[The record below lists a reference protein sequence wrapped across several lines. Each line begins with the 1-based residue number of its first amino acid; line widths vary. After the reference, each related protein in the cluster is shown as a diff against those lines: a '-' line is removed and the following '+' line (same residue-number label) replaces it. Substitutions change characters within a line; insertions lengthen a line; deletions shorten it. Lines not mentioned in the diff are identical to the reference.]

1 MATPIPELIGSP
13 LPAISVILPVL
24 NEESHLEGAV
34 LSVLSQ
40 DYRGPLEI
48 ILALGPSRD
57 RTNEIATKLASHDNR
72 VKLLDSPTGKTAAG
86 LNLALA
92 ASKSPVVVRVDG
104 HAQIPNNYISLI
116 VEILN
121 KTGAVNVGGVM
132 AAVGTTAFE
141 RAVAGAMRS
150 PLGVGASRF
159 HTGGEAGEVDTVYL
173 GAFRREALVAIGGF
187 DGDDNA
193 ANVKYLYYTSD
204 GGKTWG
210 NPSNRLDPTGVL
222 STSQEITLKMFSD
235 FNNNIVVIGD
245 RGGFIR
251 YSPNNGHNWYEII
264 PAGGLSNIQSAYY
277 KDDVLIIGTIGG
289 IIYTGTIQPPD
300 YLFIGGT
307 QYTDISGSII
317 TDSAFCS
324 ETNQLFFI
332 GGNSIYSYTVNESL
346 LTYNGPPVNTSISG
360 ASYKKI
366 KFNLIIRFIKKYKPI
381 VLVLNAINA
390 MITVKIGVKL
400 FNIPQNPLLSP
411 VPA

>member
-1 MATPIPELIGSP
+1 MATPLPELIGSP

-40 DYRGPLEI
+40 DYRGPFEI

-57 RTNEIATKLASHDNR
+57 RTNEIAAKLASQDNR
-72 VKLLDSPTGKTAAG
+72 VKLIDSPTGKTAAG

-104 HAQIPNNYISLI
+104 HAQIPKNYISLI

-187 DGDDNA
+187 DERFTRAQDWELNFRLRENGGVIYFDPRLHVTYRPRSSIGALAKQYFEYGRWRRVVSRRHSGTINYR
-193 ANVKYLYYTSD
+193 YLAPPFALIGFSASLILGIALSSIFFIPALVY
-204 GGKTWG
+204 
-210 NPSNRLDPTGVL
+210 LLFVVL
-222 STSQEITLKMFSD
+222 ASLKISTSTSEYFLLLL
-235 FNNNIVVIGD
+235 VIPTMHFAWGA
-245 RGGFIR
+245 GFIS
-251 YSPNNGHNWYEII
+251 SPKT
-264 PAGGLSNIQSAYY
+264 L
-277 KDDVLIIGTIGG
+277 
-289 IIYTGTIQPPD
+289 
-300 YLFIGGT
+300 
-307 QYTDISGSII
+307 
-317 TDSAFCS
+317 
-324 ETNQLFFI
+324 
-332 GGNSIYSYTVNESL
+332 
-346 LTYNGPPVNTSISG
+346 
-360 ASYKKI
+360 
-366 KFNLIIRFIKKYKPI
+366 
-381 VLVLNAINA
+381 
-390 MITVKIGVKL
+390 
-400 FNIPQNPLLSP
+400 
-411 VPA
+411 VPASQ

>member
-24 NEESHLEGAV
+24 NEESHLESAV

-57 RTNEIATKLASHDNR
+57 RTNEIATKLASQDNR

-92 ASKSPVVVRVDG
+92 VSKSPVVVRVDG

-173 GAFRREALVAIGGF
+173 GAFRRETLVAIGGF
-187 DGDDNA
+187 DERFTRAQDWELNFRLRENGGVIYFDPRLHVTYRPRSSVGALAKQYFEYGRWRRVVSRRHSGTINYR
-193 ANVKYLYYTSD
+193 YLAPPFALL
-204 GGKTWG
+204 GF
-210 NPSNRLDPTGVL
+210 
-222 STSQEITLKMFSD
+222 STSIVLGILLSSIFFIPALVYLLFVVLASLKISTS
-235 FNNNIVVIGD
+235 IGEYLLLLVVIPTMHFAWGA
-245 RGGFIR
+245 GFIS
-251 YSPNNGHNWYEII
+251 SPKT
-264 PAGGLSNIQSAYY
+264 L
-277 KDDVLIIGTIGG
+277 
-289 IIYTGTIQPPD
+289 
-300 YLFIGGT
+300 
-307 QYTDISGSII
+307 
-317 TDSAFCS
+317 
-324 ETNQLFFI
+324 
-332 GGNSIYSYTVNESL
+332 
-346 LTYNGPPVNTSISG
+346 
-360 ASYKKI
+360 
-366 KFNLIIRFIKKYKPI
+366 
-381 VLVLNAINA
+381 
-390 MITVKIGVKL
+390 
-400 FNIPQNPLLSP
+400 
-411 VPA
+411 VPASQ

>member
-24 NEESHLEGAV
+24 NEESHLESAV

-57 RTNEIATKLASHDNR
+57 RTNEIATKLASQDNR

-92 ASKSPVVVRVDG
+92 TSKSPVVVRVDG
-104 HAQIPNNYISLI
+104 HAQIPNNYISLV

-187 DGDDNA
+187 DERFTRAQDWELNFRLRENGGVIYFDPRLHVTYRPRSSVSALAKQYFEYGRWRRVVSRRHSGTINYR
-193 ANVKYLYYTSD
+193 YLAPPFALLGFSV
-204 GGKTWG
+204 
-210 NPSNRLDPTGVL
+210 SLVLGVL
-222 STSQEITLKMFSD
+222 LSSIFFIPALVYLLFVVLASLKISTSIGEYLLLLL
-235 FNNNIVVIGD
+235 VIPTMHFAWGA
-245 RGGFIR
+245 GFIS
-251 YSPNNGHNWYEII
+251 SPKT
-264 PAGGLSNIQSAYY
+264 L
-277 KDDVLIIGTIGG
+277 
-289 IIYTGTIQPPD
+289 
-300 YLFIGGT
+300 
-307 QYTDISGSII
+307 
-317 TDSAFCS
+317 
-324 ETNQLFFI
+324 
-332 GGNSIYSYTVNESL
+332 
-346 LTYNGPPVNTSISG
+346 
-360 ASYKKI
+360 
-366 KFNLIIRFIKKYKPI
+366 
-381 VLVLNAINA
+381 
-390 MITVKIGVKL
+390 
-400 FNIPQNPLLSP
+400 
-411 VPA
+411 VPASQ

>member
-57 RTNEIATKLASHDNR
+57 RTNEIATKLASQDNR

-92 ASKSPVVVRVDG
+92 ASKSSVVVRVDG

-121 KTGAVNVGGVM
+121 KTGAVNVGGIM

-187 DGDDNA
+187 DERFTRAQDWELNFRLRENGGVIYFDPRLHVTYRPRSSVGALAKQYFEYGRWRRVVSRRHSGTINYR
-193 ANVKYLYYTSD
+193 YLAPPFALLGFSVSLALGILLSSIFFIPALVY
-204 GGKTWG
+204 
-210 NPSNRLDPTGVL
+210 LLFVVL
-222 STSQEITLKMFSD
+222 ASLKISTSIGEYLLLL
-235 FNNNIVVIGD
+235 VVIPTMHFAWGA
-245 RGGFIR
+245 GFIS
-251 YSPNNGHNWYEII
+251 SPKT
-264 PAGGLSNIQSAYY
+264 L
-277 KDDVLIIGTIGG
+277 
-289 IIYTGTIQPPD
+289 
-300 YLFIGGT
+300 
-307 QYTDISGSII
+307 
-317 TDSAFCS
+317 
-324 ETNQLFFI
+324 
-332 GGNSIYSYTVNESL
+332 
-346 LTYNGPPVNTSISG
+346 
-360 ASYKKI
+360 
-366 KFNLIIRFIKKYKPI
+366 
-381 VLVLNAINA
+381 
-390 MITVKIGVKL
+390 
-400 FNIPQNPLLSP
+400 
-411 VPA
+411 VPASQ

>member
-57 RTNEIATKLASHDNR
+57 RTNEIATKLASQDNR

-187 DGDDNA
+187 DERFTRAQDWELNFRLRENGGVIYFDPRLHVTYRPRSSVGALAKQYFEYGRWRRVVSRRHSGTINYR
-193 ANVKYLYYTSD
+193 YLAPPFALLGFSA
-204 GGKTWG
+204 
-210 NPSNRLDPTGVL
+210 SLVLGVL
-222 STSQEITLKMFSD
+222 LSSIFFVPALVYLLFVVLASLKISTSIGEYLLLLL
-235 FNNNIVVIGD
+235 VIPTMHFAWGA
-245 RGGFIR
+245 GFIS
-251 YSPNNGHNWYEII
+251 SPKT
-264 PAGGLSNIQSAYY
+264 L
-277 KDDVLIIGTIGG
+277 
-289 IIYTGTIQPPD
+289 
-300 YLFIGGT
+300 
-307 QYTDISGSII
+307 
-317 TDSAFCS
+317 
-324 ETNQLFFI
+324 
-332 GGNSIYSYTVNESL
+332 
-346 LTYNGPPVNTSISG
+346 
-360 ASYKKI
+360 
-366 KFNLIIRFIKKYKPI
+366 
-381 VLVLNAINA
+381 
-390 MITVKIGVKL
+390 
-400 FNIPQNPLLSP
+400 
-411 VPA
+411 VPASQ

>member
-40 DYRGPLEI
+40 DYRGPLEV

-57 RTNEIATKLASHDNR
+57 RTNEIATKLASQDNR

-92 ASKSPVVVRVDG
+92 VSKSPVVVRVDG

-173 GAFRREALVAIGGF
+173 GAFRREALIAIGGF
-187 DGDDNA
+187 DERFTRAQDWELNFRLRENGGVIYFDPRLHVTYRPRSSVGALAKQNFEYGRWRRVVSRRHSGTI
-193 ANVKYLYYTSD
+193 NYRYLAPPFALLGFSTSVV
-204 GGKTWG
+204 
-210 NPSNRLDPTGVL
+210 LGVL
-222 STSQEITLKMFSD
+222 LSSIFFFPALVYLLFVVLASLKISTSVGEYLLLL
-235 FNNNIVVIGD
+235 VVIPTMHFAWGA
-245 RGGFIR
+245 GFIS
-251 YSPNNGHNWYEII
+251 SPKT
-264 PAGGLSNIQSAYY
+264 L
-277 KDDVLIIGTIGG
+277 
-289 IIYTGTIQPPD
+289 
-300 YLFIGGT
+300 
-307 QYTDISGSII
+307 
-317 TDSAFCS
+317 
-324 ETNQLFFI
+324 
-332 GGNSIYSYTVNESL
+332 
-346 LTYNGPPVNTSISG
+346 
-360 ASYKKI
+360 
-366 KFNLIIRFIKKYKPI
+366 
-381 VLVLNAINA
+381 
-390 MITVKIGVKL
+390 
-400 FNIPQNPLLSP
+400 
-411 VPA
+411 VPASQ